1 MQLTVISQNMATK
14 IDAAIASLRRG
25 SLIMIRDQNQ
35 RAGFAQAAEFAD
47 FDLQEIPILKR
58 IAPTLCFT
66 KQHVEYLRPDTSSD
80 RPVFSLTA
88 NTLTKTQILGLA
100 IGESQLLPENAAL
113 LPEHSNSL
121 ADLAVR
127 VVKFAKLLPSALL
140 YRLPKIDNYNQERLS
155 FPYNVPILE
164 FSDIGILPNMQKSL
178 SISIQADLPLKK
190 APDAKIFMFRNSNG
204 KEEHFAIVI
213 GNGLETNDP
222 IVRLHSQC
230 LTGDVLG
237 SLKCDCG
244 EQLETALSIM
254 SQKGGGVL
262 LYLAQEGRDIGLLNK
277 IRAYALQD
285 AGLDTVEANHS
296 LGFDTD
302 ERGFQTA
309 AEMLKLLKIHEIR
322 LLTNNPNKIKQL
334 SDLGIVVTER
344 LPLNLPTNKHNE
356 NYMKIKKEKT
366 GHLL

>member
-1 MQLTVISQNMATK
+1 MRA
-14 IDAAIASLRRG
+14 
-25 SLIMIRDQNQ
+25 LII
-35 RAGFAQAAEFAD
+35 D
-47 FDLQEIPILKR
+47 FDLPKFPYLEQIT
-58 IAPTLCFT
+58 PTLCFT
-66 KQHVEYLRPDTSSD
+66 KKHVEFLRPNMTSV
-80 RPVFSLTA
+80 RPVFSLPA
-88 NTLTKTQILGLA
+88 SMLSQTQIVGIS
-100 IGESQLLPENAAL
+100 IGESQLLPKNATL
-113 LPEHSNSL
+113 LPEHRNSL
-121 ADLAVR
+121 VDLAVR
-127 VVKFAKLLPSALL
+127 TVKFAKLLPSALL
-140 YRLPKIDNYNQERLS
+140 YRLPSSEPYEQQRLS
-155 FPYNVPILE
+155 SSYQFPILE
-164 FSDIGILPNMQKSL
+164 FSDICNFSSNETFLT
-178 SISIQADLPLKK
+178 ISIIADLPLKR
-190 APDAKIFMFRNSNG
+190 APKSKIIMFRNSNG

-213 GNGLETNDP
+213 GNGLETSDP

-356 NYMKIKKEKT
+356 NYMKVKKEKT

>member
-140 YRLPKIDNYNQERLS
+140 YRLPKIDNYNQERLL
-155 FPYNVPILE
+155 FENGEVVFDDGVPVLTTFDREYNYALKLYNLKLE
-164 FSDIGILPNMQKSL
+164 INSK
-178 SISIQADLPLKK
+178 KK
-190 APDAKIFMFRNSNG
+190 ANFIENTYISVLIIIVFSLLFYIFQQS
-204 KEEHFAIVI
+204 KKHE
-213 GNGLETNDP
+213 
-222 IVRLHSQC
+222 
-230 LTGDVLG
+230 
-237 SLKCDCG
+237 SLKVDSKI
-244 EQLETALSIM
+244 LSA
-254 SQKGGGVL
+254 V
-262 LYLAQEGRDIGLLNK
+262 N
-277 IRAYALQD
+277 
-285 AGLDTVEANHS
+285 
-296 LGFDTD
+296 
-302 ERGFQTA
+302 
-309 AEMLKLLKIHEIR
+309 
-322 LLTNNPNKIKQL
+322 
-334 SDLGIVVTER
+334 
-344 LPLNLPTNKHNE
+344 
-356 NYMKIKKEKT
+356 
-366 GHLL
+366 